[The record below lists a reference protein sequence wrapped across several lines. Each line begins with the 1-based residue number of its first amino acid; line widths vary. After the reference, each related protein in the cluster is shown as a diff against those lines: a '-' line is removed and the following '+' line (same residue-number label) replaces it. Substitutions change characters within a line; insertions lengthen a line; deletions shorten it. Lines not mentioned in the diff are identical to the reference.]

1 MRWQDRG
8 TSSNVEDRRA
18 GGGRRAA
25 GLGLVGTLLLLVLSV
40 VFQKNFFAL
49 TGTTPS
55 LGGGAA
61 PAATAP
67 AKTDPAE
74 ERLVKFVSFV
84 LDDVQAVWKTQF
96 RKNNLRYQDAR
107 LVLFRGA
114 VESACG
120 FQKSAVGPFYCPA
133 DQKAY
138 IDLSFYDE
146 LASRFGAPGD
156 FAQAYVLAHEIGH
169 HVQNLTGINTKVRQ
183 AQRANPRQKNQLQVA
198 MELQADCY
206 AGIWAHD
213 TKRRNL
219 LEQGDIEE
227 GIGAAA
233 AVGDDTIQKKSRGYV
248 VPESFTHGSAKQR
261 VEAFLKGFKSGDM
274 QVCAF

>member
-25 GLGLVGTLLLLVLSV
+25 GLGLAGTLVLIVLSV

-55 LGGGAA
+55 LGGGTPA
-61 PAATAP
+61 PTTP
-67 AKTDPAE
+67 ARSSAAE

-84 LDDVQAVWKTQF
+84 LDDAQAVWKTQF
-96 RKNNLRYQDAR
+96 RNHNMRYRDAK

-133 DQKAY
+133 DEKAY

-169 HVQNLTGINTKVRQ
+169 HVQNLTGINRKIRQ
-183 AQRANPRQKNQLQVA
+183 AQRANPQQKNQLQVA

-219 LEQGDIEE
+219 LEKGDIEE
-227 GIGAAA
+227 GMGAAT
-233 AVGDDTIQKKSRGYV
+233 AVGDDTIQKKARGYV

-261 VEAFLKGFKSGDM
+261 VNAFLKGFKSGDM
-274 QVCAF
+274 DACAI